1 MGSSF
6 AIQKVLKTVNA
17 QRENNNNNS
26 SAKKKA
32 SPDPGVKKVSVKS
45 KLPNKVT
52 NASSPL
58 LAT

>member
-17 QRENNNNNS
+17 QRENNNS

>member
-17 QRENNNNNS
+17 QRENNNNS